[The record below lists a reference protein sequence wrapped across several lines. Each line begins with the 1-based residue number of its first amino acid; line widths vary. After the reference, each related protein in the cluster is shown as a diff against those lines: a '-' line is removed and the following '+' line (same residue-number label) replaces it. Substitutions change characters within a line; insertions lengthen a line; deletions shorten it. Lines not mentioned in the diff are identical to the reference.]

1 MFVSEIIP
9 NLWVCDYDLITSH
22 YFNNRN
28 IGLYIHVYSF
38 QNEISEIGPQ
48 MKRKIGHNQELI
60 NIQIKDI
67 DFNMINSSNRLIQ
80 RQMMR
85 YSKDFA
91 DLIHNYIEIIQ
102 NILKYKRG
110 VVLFSKYGIQ
120 KAAIIA
126 ASYLILKGK
135 ITVDSSINIMKSKEP
150 MFFKNINNVNVN
162 VNVMDNS
169 NITTVTDVVLY
180 KYTLHYII

>member
-9 NLWVCDYDLITSH
+9 NLWVCDYDLINSH

-38 QNEISEIGPQ
+38 QNEICEIESQ

-67 DFNMINSSNRLIQ
+67 DFNMINTSNRLIQ
-80 RQMMR
+80 RQIMS

-91 DLIHNYIEIIQ
+91 YLIHNYIENIQ

-135 ITVDSSINIMKSKEP
+135 ITVESSINIMKSKEP
-150 MFFKNINNVNVN
+150 MFFKNINYINVSE
-162 VNVMDNS
+162 NS
-169 NITTVTDVVLY
+169 NIVTDVVLY
-180 KYTLHYII
+180 KYVLNYIINLV